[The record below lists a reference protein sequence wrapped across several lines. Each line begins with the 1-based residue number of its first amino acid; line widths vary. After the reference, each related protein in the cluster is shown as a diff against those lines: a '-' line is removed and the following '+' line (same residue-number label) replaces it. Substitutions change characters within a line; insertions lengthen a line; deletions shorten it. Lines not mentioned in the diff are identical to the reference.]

1 MAAVPLQPAT
11 PDPTRTP
18 TQQADQAAGVE
29 GTVVCYLRTANAGS
43 AGQRLLDRQRAKL
56 DRQAAAHGW
65 RVAAWIEDL
74 HQSGATLHR
83 PGLQHALGLLADHQ
97 ADALLAVDHARLAV
111 TPQVAGQ
118 LAALADRQGWRLL
131 TLQTLTSAP
140 ACPPH
145 SAPQEAP

>member
-1 MAAVPLQPAT
+1 MAAVPLQPPS

-56 DRQAAAHGW
+56 DCQAAAHGW

-74 HQSGATLHR
+74 HQSGATLTR
-83 PGLQHALGLLADHQ
+83 PGLH
-97 ADALLAVDHARLAV
+97 R
-111 TPQVAGQ
+111 
-118 LAALADRQGWRLL
+118 ALALARRPPRRRAAGHRHHCPWPSTARSP
-131 TLQTLTSAP
+131 TSSGSWPTSRAG
-140 ACPPH
+140 
-145 SAPQEAP
+145 SS